1 MATFMAASNS
11 GSKLKFIDKKKH
23 VPVALPYPYRLPANR
38 TLRPVNKQL
47 DAVTIGL
54 IIGQFE

>member
-1 MATFMAASNS
+1 M
-11 GSKLKFIDKKKH
+11 SKSKSAIDKKKH

-38 TLRPVNKQL
+38 ILRPVNKQL
-47 DAVTIGL
+47 GAMSIGL

>member
-1 MATFMAASNS
+1 MPAHHCFCM
-11 GSKLKFIDKKKH
+11 SKSKSAIDKKKH

-38 TLRPVNKQL
+38 ILRPVNKQL
-47 DAVTIGL
+47 GAMSIGL